1 MGAEVTVFLVED
13 RQLQGVDH
21 AAHGVDDATRQ
32 KPSEGLARKGRDD
45 LSKGEHAD
53 PAHGNVDQG
62 RKPLGAGNPQR
73 VDEDAHGGN
82 APYQCQKEPAGAV
95 AQNQHADRRVGPGDQ
110 DKDHHMI
117 CLAQH
122 TVDLR

>member
-1 MGAEVTVFLVED
+1 MAQASPHDEQMKNFMGTEILVSGIKD
-13 RQLQGVDH
+13 WKLQGVDH

-62 RKPLGAGNPQR
+62 RKPLGAGDPESIDDDPNK
-73 VDEDAHGGN
+73 GN
-82 APYQCQKEPAGAV
+82 APYKA
-95 AQNQHADRRVGPGDQ
+95 
-110 DKDHHMI
+110 
-117 CLAQH
+117 
-122 TVDLR
+122 

>member
-62 RKPLGAGNPQR
+62 RKPLGQVIHSALMRMPT
-73 VDEDAHGGN
+73 AAMPHTS
-82 APYQCQKEPAGAV
+82 A
-95 AQNQHADRRVGPGDQ
+95 RRSQPVRSPRTSMQTG
-110 DKDHHMI
+110 
-117 CLAQH
+117 
-122 TVDLR
+122 V